1 MHCNPAGI
9 DLTNEVLDFSMKAT
23 EEQRRFLALF
33 NEGESLRAEALAG
46 SGKTTS
52 LRYVVHCGQ
61 LHGKALYTSFGK
73 KNIEEAKAKF
83 PADRIAVRTNHS
95 MAFRGFGSRWQSEG
109 RLVGRISP
117 GNLITLMGWSD
128 AKFSPHA
135 SARTGAHM
143 VLSTLD
149 FFLQSAD
156 ASITEDHAYRAIG
169 SRVAAEAD
177 VRSFAGTLIALA
189 RDVWS
194 RMMMRGDVMPVTHDV
209 YLKAWALTRPQLGFK
224 HILLDEAQDSSDLII
239 GLLMDQVDCQLCVV
253 GDRNQAIYGWR
264 GAVNAMDAFDTPNNC
279 ALTQSFRFGHEIASM
294 ANAVLSR
301 YVSNPPSVRGFSEI
315 PSRIGPIAKP
325 FCILA
330 RTNSALI
337 GELIHALVAS
347 PQAKLA
353 VVGGVDEMVKLV
365 NGAESLMRG
374 ERTWVSDLAEF
385 ANWNQVVK
393 ASEEEAYRHLKQL
406 VEIVTSYGP
415 PALLQFLAR
424 VNGNERSEAQCEK
437 VFSTVHKSKGREFPT
452 VKLCDDFADF
462 PSTAE
467 ERKRWNPEEGNLLY
481 VAVTRAQLVLDISQC
496 AAACQ
501 ALDSYCASA

>member
-1 MHCNPAGI
+1 
-9 DLTNEVLDFSMKAT
+9 MKAT
-23 EEQRRFLALF
+23 DEQRTFLSLF
-33 NEGESLRAEALAG
+33 NEGESIRAEALAG
-46 SGKTTS
+46 TGKTTS
-52 LRYVVHCGQ
+52 LRYVVHCGR

-73 KNIEEAKAKF
+73 KNIEEAKLKF
-83 PADRIAVRTNHS
+83 PQDRIAVRTNHS
-95 MAFRGFGSRWQSEG
+95 MAYRGFGSRWQAEG

-117 GNLITLMGWSD
+117 GNLITLMGWTD
-128 AKFSPHA
+128 DKFSPHA

-156 ASITEDHAYRAIG
+156 DSLTADHAYRAIG
-169 SRVAAEAD
+169 SRVTAD
-177 VRSFAGTLIALA
+177 ADARIFAGTLIAYA
-189 RDVWS
+189 RDVWA
-194 RMMMRGDVMPVTHDV
+194 RMMQRGDVMPVTHDV
-209 YLKAWALTRPQLGFK
+209 YLKAWALTKPQLGYK

-239 GLLMDQVDCQLCVV
+239 GLLTDQVDCQLTVV
-253 GDRNQAIYGWR
+253 GDRQQAIYAWR
-264 GAVNAMDAFDTPNNC
+264 GAVNAMDAFDTPNSC
-279 ALTQSFRFGHEIASM
+279 SLTQSFRFGHEIASM
-294 ANAVLSR
+294 ANAVLGM
-301 YVSNPPSVRGFSEI
+301 YVKNPPCVRGFSEI
-315 PSRIGPIAKP
+315 SSRITPIVKP

-330 RTNSALI
+330 RTNSSLI

-353 VVGGVDEMVKLV
+353 VVGGVDEMVKLI
-365 NGAESLMRG
+365 NGAASLMRG

-406 VEIVTSYGP
+406 VDIVTTYGP

-424 VNGNERSEAQCEK
+424 VNGNERSEAQCDQ
-437 VFSTVHKSKGREFPT
+437 VFSTVHKSKGREFPS

-467 ERKRWNPEEGNLLY
+467 ELKRWNPEEGNLLY
-481 VAVTRAQLVLDISQC
+481 VAVTRAKLLLDISQC
-496 AAACQ
+496 SAACQ
-501 ALDSYCASA
+501 ALDTYCALA